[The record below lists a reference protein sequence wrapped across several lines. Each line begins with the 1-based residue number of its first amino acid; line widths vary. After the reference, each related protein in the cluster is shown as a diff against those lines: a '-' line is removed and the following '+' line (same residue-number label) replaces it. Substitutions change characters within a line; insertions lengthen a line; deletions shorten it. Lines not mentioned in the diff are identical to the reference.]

1 MSTRT
6 RRRRSDRELL
16 EAATAILFPDELDT
30 DQLDP
35 APDQPELDGE
45 DAALAQPDELDH
57 LVPDEA
63 NPVPDEANPVPDE
76 PNPEQNLMAARPDLT
91 QPDEPVHQQPLLEPA
106 GQMEQLTA
114 LTQALQLAGRP
125 SFKPPSFSGVEDVEL
140 FLKQFEDVADANRWT
155 PLERT
160 LHIRAQLSGDAH
172 SCGQAEDYEEIVDD
186 LTARYGLNR
195 RKARDRLSSIQLK
208 VGQDIY
214 KQAAE
219 IRKLVKIA
227 FPALPDP
234 DQQAMALDYFS
245 RAWEGKAVPE
255 HLLAIR
261 PATLREAVRATEDFL
276 AVHVSGPRPRA
287 HAVEQVPDEVEQA
300 AAVTTAGLTAMAEAI
315 RTQTALLQQI
325 MIQLTTR
332 QQEPNQ
338 SLVQKNRELKCFGC
352 GGPHFKRNC
361 PHQQVTGVSTQ
372 QPGNGSGPVQA

>member
-16 EAATAILFPDELDT
+16 EAATAILFPDETDT
-30 DQLDP
+30 DLLGP
-35 APDQPELDGE
+35 VPDQPELGGE
-45 DAALAQPDELDH
+45 DAAPAQPDEPDH
-57 LVPDEA
+57 QVPDEA
-63 NPVPDEANPVPDE
+63 D
-76 PNPEQNLMAARPDLT
+76 PEPDLRPVSPDPV
-91 QPDEPVHQQPLLEPA
+91 QPDEPIRQVPDAQLPQAPA

-114 LTQALQLAGRP
+114 LTQALQLANRP
-125 SFKPPSFSGVEDVEL
+125 SFKPPSFSGTEDVEL

-160 LHIRAQLSGDAH
+160 LHIRAQLSGDAQ

-186 LTARYGLNR
+186 LTARYGLNS
-195 RKARDRLSSIQLK
+195 RKARDRLSGVQLK

-214 KQAAE
+214 KQAGE

-227 FPALPDP
+227 FPALPEP

-276 AVHVSGPRPRA
+276 AVHNSGPRPRA
-287 HAVEQVPDEVEQA
+287 HVVEQVTDEAGEA
-300 AAVTTAGLTAMAEAI
+300 AAATAAGLAAMADAI
-315 RTQTALLQQI
+315 KTQTALLQQI
-325 MIQLTTR
+325 MLQLATR
-332 QQEPNQ
+332 QQESAQP
-338 SLVQKNRELKCFGC
+338 LVQKNREVKCYGC

-361 PHQQVTGVSTQ
+361 PQLQTTGGQMQ
-372 QPGNGSGPVQA
+372 QPGNGCGPVQV